1 MYGWA
6 YRDIEDEP
14 RRIQKAINTYTRDR
28 HRPWTIKCGFTTR
41 PSPHKQLRRAR
52 ARMLWNCETSSE
64 MFGGWSHWE
73 LCQTAS
79 RDHHRSPSGLTME
92 LSWPQALGRFSAIPE
107 LHGRLE
113 EEDLRPTD
121 ARKSTHSSLS
131 EGRSILKRY
140 QGFGGMRRSLGAF
153 RFSETG

>member
-1 MYGWA
+1 MDGHTEILKMNLEGFRKPSTHILEIGIGHERSSVA
-6 YRDIEDEP
+6 LQP
-14 RRIQKAINTYTRDR
+14 GHLHINSLGG
-28 HRPWTIKCGFTTR
+28 PG
-41 PSPHKQLRRAR
+41 

-140 QGFGGMRRSLGAF
+140 QGFGGMLRSLGAF